1 MTPMTTDPTF
11 DPGWTRPL
19 SRRTFLRGTGAVLGA
34 AALAP
39 ILAACADTAS
49 GPFAGSPSG
58 RVDFANWPLYIDR
71 KRDASG
77 QVVRPSMV
85 QFTDETGIEVNY
97 REVIPDAEVFYQEIQ
112 PYLAAGKPC
121 GWDIAVITNG
131 LTLTKM
137 MGLNQLMQLPANMRP
152 NFDQYASDLAKNRN
166 YDLGS
171 QYSMPW
177 QSGITG
183 IGWNPDLTGGHP
195 VTSLE
200 QLFSG
205 DLPGKVGL
213 FSDNVDMPNI
223 VMLAAGIN
231 PENSDEKDWKHAA
244 EWLGNKIDRGLRVI
258 FFKQNYINALSTGD
272 VVASM
277 AWSGD
282 VYQKNALGVP
292 KGLQFST
299 PTDGGLI
306 WTDNMVIP
314 IGAQHPVD
322 AITLMDYVYRPD
334 VAAEIAEWVAYIT
347 PVECQEKIRA
357 DAQAARNP
365 DTQRALTALAES
377 PLVFPPDSAA
387 QNLHTYAPVAPEQI
401 PVYTDAFR
409 RFIT

>member
-1 MTPMTTDPTF
+1 MTMESTL
-11 DPGWTRPL
+11 DPGWARPL
-19 SRRTFLRGTGAVLGA
+19 SRRTFLRGTAGVLGA

-49 GPFAGSPSG
+49 GPFDGPETG

-71 KRDASG
+71 KRNAAG
-77 QVVRPSMV
+77 EVVRPSMV
-85 QFTDETGIEVNY
+85 QFTKETGIEVNY
-97 REVIPDAEVFYQEIQ
+97 REVIPDAEVFYQQIQ

-131 LTLTKM
+131 ITLTKM
-137 MGLNQLMQLPANMRP
+137 MGLNQLMPLPTDMRP
-152 NFDQYASDLAKNRN
+152 NFDQYASDLAKNRD
-166 YDLGS
+166 YDQGS

-177 QSGITG
+177 QSGVTG

-195 VTSLE
+195 VESLE

-205 DLPGKVGL
+205 DLPGKIGL

-223 VMLAAGIN
+223 VMLAAGIDPATSN
-231 PENSDEKDWKHAA
+231 EADWKHAA
-244 EWLGNKIDRGLRVI
+244 DWLRNKLDHGLRVI

-272 VVASM
+272 VVATM

-282 VYQKNALGVP
+282 IYQENALGTP

-299 PTDGGLI
+299 PSDGGLL

-314 IGAQHPVD
+314 AGAQHPVD
-322 AITLMDYVYRPD
+322 AIRLMDYVYRPD
-334 VAAEIAEWVAYIT
+334 VAATIAEWVAYIT
-347 PVECQEKIRA
+347 PSMCQQQVRD
-357 DAQAARNP
+357 DAANARNP
-365 DTQRALTALAES
+365 DTQKALAALADS
-377 PLVFPPDSAA
+377 PLVFPPAGETGD
-387 QNLHTYAPVAPEQI
+387 LHFYAPITPEQI
-401 PVYTDAFR
+401 PAWTDAFR

>member
-1 MTPMTTDPTF
+1 MRTEPTI
-11 DPGWTRPL
+11 DPGWTRSL
-19 SRRTFLRGTGAVLGA
+19 SRRSFLRGTGAVLGA

-39 ILAACADTAS
+39 ILAACADQAS
-49 GPFAGSPSG
+49 GPFDGGPSG

-71 KRDASG
+71 KKDASG
-77 QVVRPSMV
+77 EVVRPSMER
-85 QFTDETGIEVNY
+85 FTKDTGIEVNY
-97 REVIPDAEVFYQEIQ
+97 REVIPDAEVFYQQIE

-131 LTLTKM
+131 ITLTKM
-137 MGLNQLMQLPANMRP
+137 MGLNQLMQLPADMRP
-152 NFDQYASDLAKNRN
+152 NFDQYASDLARDRN
-166 YDLGS
+166 YDPGS
-171 QYSMPW
+171 QFSMPW
-177 QSGITG
+177 QSGVTG
-183 IGWNPDLTGGHP
+183 IGWNPNLTGGHP

-223 VMLAAGIN
+223 VMLAAGID
-231 PENSDEKDWKHAA
+231 PEHSNEADWKHAA
-244 EWLGNKIDRGLRVI
+244 EWLRAKVDGGLRVI

-282 VYQKNALGVP
+282 IYQENALGTP
-292 KGLQFST
+292 KGLQFAIPS
-299 PTDGGLI
+299 DGGLI
-306 WTDNMVIP
+306 WTDNMVMP

-334 VAAEIAEWVAYIT
+334 VAAQIAEWVAYIT
-347 PVECQEKIRA
+347 PVTCQQQILD
-357 DAQAARNP
+357 DANAAVNP
-365 DTQRALTALAES
+365 DTQKALTALADS
-377 PLVFPPDSAA
+377 PLVFLPASATE
-387 QNLHTYAPVAPEQI
+387 NLYTYAPLTPEQI

>member
-1 MTPMTTDPTF
+1 MF
-11 DPGWTRPL
+11 DLGWARPL

-39 ILAACADTAS
+39 ILAACADKAAGPFS
-49 GPFAGSPSG
+49 GPPSG

-71 KRDASG
+71 KRDSNG
-77 QVVRPSMV
+77 EVVRPSM
-85 QFTDETGIEVNY
+85 QRFTQDTGIEVNY
-97 REVIPDAEVFYQEIQ
+97 REVIPDAEVFYQQIQ
-112 PYLAAGKPC
+112 PYLAAGRPC

-131 LTLTKM
+131 ITLTKM
-137 MGLNQLMQLPANMRP
+137 MGLDQLMPLPTNMRP
-152 NFDQYASDLAKNRN
+152 NFDANASDLAKNRA
-166 YDLGS
+166 YDPGS
-171 QYSMPW
+171 QFSMPW
-177 QSGITG
+177 QSGVTG
-183 IGWNPDLTGGHP
+183 IGWNPNLTGGHP

-213 FSDNVDMPNI
+213 FSDNVDMPNL

-231 PENSDEKDWKHAA
+231 PEGSTESDWKHAA
-244 EWLGNKIDRGLRVI
+244 DWLHKKIDRGLRVI

-282 VYQKNALGVP
+282 IYQENALGVP
-292 KGLQFST
+292 KGLQFAT
-299 PTDGGLI
+299 PSDGGLI

-322 AITLMDYVYRPD
+322 AITLMDYVYQPAI
-334 VAAEIAEWVAYIT
+334 AAKITEWVAYIT
-347 PVECQEKIRA
+347 PVP
-357 DAQAARNP
+357 AAKDQILSAASAASNP
-365 DTQRALTALAES
+365 KTQRALTALADS
-377 PLVFPPDSAA
+377 PLVFPPPEASK
-387 QNLHTYAPVAPEQI
+387 NLHTYATLTPEQI
-401 PVYTDAFR
+401 PLWTDAFG

>member
-1 MTPMTTDPTF
+1 MTTQPTF
-11 DPGWTRPL
+11 DPGWTRPV

-39 ILAACADTAS
+39 ILAACADQAS
-49 GPFAGSPSG
+49 GPFDGGPSG

-71 KRDASG
+71 KRNADG

-85 QFTDETGIEVNY
+85 GFTDRTGIEVNY
-97 REVIPDAEVFYQEIQ
+97 REVIPDAEVFYQQIQ

-131 LTLTKM
+131 ITLTKM
-137 MGLNQLMQLPANMRP
+137 MGLNQLMQLPATMRP
-152 NFDQYASDLAKNRN
+152 NFDQYASDLAKNRD
-166 YDLGS
+166 YDPGS
-171 QYSMPW
+171 QFSMPW
-177 QSGITG
+177 QSGVTG
-183 IGWNPDLTGGHP
+183 IGWNPNLTGGHP

-223 VMLAAGIN
+223 VMLAAGID
-231 PENSDEKDWKHAA
+231 PEHSNEADWKHAA
-244 EWLGNKIDRGLRVI
+244 DWLHNKIDRGLRVT

-282 VYQKNALGVP
+282 IYQENALGTP
-292 KGLQFST
+292 KGLQFAIPS
-299 PTDGGLI
+299 DGGLI

-322 AITLMDYVYRPD
+322 AITLMDYVYNPD
-334 VAAEIAEWVAYIT
+334 VAAQIAEWVAYIT
-347 PVECQEKIRA
+347 PVTCQDQIRT
-357 DAQAARNP
+357 DAQAAKNP
-365 DTQRALTALAES
+365 DTQRALMALADS
-377 PLVFPPDSAA
+377 PLVFPPGSATK
-387 QNLHTYAPVAPEQI
+387 NLYTYAAVTPEQI

>member
-1 MTPMTTDPTF
+1 MRTEPTI
-11 DPGWTRPL
+11 DPGWTRSL
-19 SRRTFLRGTGAVLGA
+19 SRRSFLRGTGAVLGA

-39 ILAACADTAS
+39 ILAACADQAS
-49 GPFAGSPSG
+49 GPFDGGPSG

-71 KRDASG
+71 KKDASG
-77 QVVRPSMV
+77 EVVRPSMER
-85 QFTDETGIEVNY
+85 FTKDTGIEVNY
-97 REVIPDAEVFYQEIQ
+97 REVIPDAEVFYQQIE

-131 LTLTKM
+131 ITLTKM
-137 MGLNQLMQLPANMRP
+137 MGLNQLMQLPADMRP
-152 NFDQYASDLAKNRN
+152 NFDQYASDLARDRN
-166 YDLGS
+166 YDPGS
-171 QYSMPW
+171 QFSMPW
-177 QSGITG
+177 QSGVTG
-183 IGWNPDLTGGHP
+183 IGWNPNLTGGHP

-223 VMLAAGIN
+223 VMLAAGID
-231 PENSDEKDWKHAA
+231 PEHSNEADWKHAA
-244 EWLGNKIDRGLRVI
+244 EWLRAKVDGGLRVI

-282 VYQKNALGVP
+282 IYQENALGTP
-292 KGLQFST
+292 KGLQFAIPS
-299 PTDGGLI
+299 DGGLI
-306 WTDNMVIP
+306 WTDNMVMP

-334 VAAEIAEWVAYIT
+334 VAAQIAEWVAYIT
-347 PVECQEKIRA
+347 PVKCQQQILD
-357 DAQAARNP
+357 DANAAVNP
-365 DTQRALTALAES
+365 DTQKALTALADS
-377 PLVFPPDSAA
+377 PLVFLPASATE
-387 QNLHTYAPVAPEQI
+387 NLYTYAPLTPEQI

>member
-1 MTPMTTDPTF
+1 MTTEPTI
-11 DPGWTRPL
+11 DPGWTQSL
-19 SRRTFLRGTGAVLGA
+19 SRRSFLRGTGAVLGA

-39 ILAACADTAS
+39 ILAACADQAS
-49 GPFAGSPSG
+49 GPFDGGPSG

-71 KRDASG
+71 KKDASG
-77 QVVRPSMV
+77 EVVRPSMER
-85 QFTDETGIEVNY
+85 FTKETGIEVNY
-97 REVIPDAEVFYQEIQ
+97 REVIPDAEVFYQQIE

-131 LTLTKM
+131 ITLTKM
-137 MGLNQLMQLPANMRP
+137 MGLNQLMQLPADMRP
-152 NFDQYASDLAKNRN
+152 NFDQYASDLARDRT
-166 YDLGS
+166 YDPGS
-171 QYSMPW
+171 QFSMPW
-177 QSGITG
+177 QSGVTG
-183 IGWNPDLTGGHP
+183 IGWNPNLTGGHP

-223 VMLAAGIN
+223 VMLAAGID
-231 PENSDEKDWKHAA
+231 PEHSNEADWKHAA
-244 EWLGNKIDRGLRVI
+244 DWLRAKIDGGLRVI

-282 VYQKNALGVP
+282 IYQENALGTP
-292 KGLQFST
+292 KGLQFAIPS
-299 PTDGGLI
+299 DGGLI
-306 WTDNMVIP
+306 WTDNMVMP

-334 VAAEIAEWVAYIT
+334 VAAQIAEWVAYIT
-347 PVECQEKIRA
+347 PVTCQQQILD
-357 DAQAARNP
+357 DANAAVNP
-365 DTQRALTALAES
+365 DTQKALTALADS
-377 PLVFPPDSAA
+377 PLVFLPASATE
-387 QNLHTYAPVAPEQI
+387 NLYTYAPLTPEQI

>member
-1 MTPMTTDPTF
+1 MTTEPTF
-11 DPGWTRPL
+11 DPGWARPL

-39 ILAACADTAS
+39 ILGACADKAS
-49 GPFAGSPSG
+49 GPFDGARSG

-71 KRDASG
+71 KRNATG
-77 QVVRPSMV
+77 HVVRPSM
-85 QFTDETGIEVNY
+85 QLFTERTGIEVNY
-97 REVIPDAEVFYQEIQ
+97 REVIPDAEVFYQQIQ

-131 LTLTKM
+131 ITLTKM
-137 MGLNQLMQLPANMRP
+137 MGLDQLMALPTTMRP
-152 NFDQYASDLAKNRN
+152 NFDRYASDVAKNRT
-166 YDLGS
+166 YDPGS
-171 QYSMPW
+171 QFSMPW

-183 IGWNPDLTGGHP
+183 IGWNPNLTGGHA

-223 VMLAAGIN
+223 VMLAAGID
-231 PENSDEKDWKHAA
+231 PEGSNEADWKHAA
-244 EWLGNKIDRGLRVI
+244 DWLHRKIDRGLRVT
-258 FFKQNYINALSTGD
+258 FFKQNYINALSAGD

-282 VYQKNALGVP
+282 IYQENALGVP
-292 KGLQFST
+292 KELQFDI

-322 AITLMDYVYRPD
+322 AITLMDYVYDPQ
-334 VAAEIAEWVAYIT
+334 VAAQITEWVAYIT
-347 PVECQEKIRA
+347 PVPSAKDQILL
-357 DAQAARNP
+357 DASSAANP
-365 DTQRALTALAES
+365 NTQKALTALADS
-377 PLVFPPDSAA
+377 PLVFLPDDASK
-387 QNLHTYAPVAPEQI
+387 NLYTYAPLTPEQI
-401 PVYTDAFR
+401 PVWNDAFS

>member
-1 MTPMTTDPTF
+1 MRTEPTI
-11 DPGWTRPL
+11 DPGWTRSL
-19 SRRTFLRGTGAVLGA
+19 SRRSFLRGTGAVLGA

-39 ILAACADTAS
+39 ILAACADQAS
-49 GPFAGSPSG
+49 GPFDGGPSG

-71 KRDASG
+71 KKDASG
-77 QVVRPSMV
+77 EVVRPSMER
-85 QFTDETGIEVNY
+85 FTKDTGIEVNY
-97 REVIPDAEVFYQEIQ
+97 REVIPDAEVFYQQIE

-131 LTLTKM
+131 ITLTKM
-137 MGLNQLMQLPANMRP
+137 MGLNQLMQLPADMRP
-152 NFDQYASDLAKNRN
+152 NFDQYASDLARDRN
-166 YDLGS
+166 YDPGS
-171 QYSMPW
+171 QFSMPW
-177 QSGITG
+177 QSGVTG
-183 IGWNPDLTGGHP
+183 IGWNPNLTGGHP

-223 VMLAAGIN
+223 VMLAAGID
-231 PENSDEKDWKHAA
+231 PEHSNEADWKHAA
-244 EWLGNKIDRGLRVI
+244 DWLRAKVDGGLRVI

-282 VYQKNALGVP
+282 IYQENALGTP
-292 KGLQFST
+292 KGLQFAIPS
-299 PTDGGLI
+299 DGGLI
-306 WTDNMVIP
+306 WTDNMVMP

-334 VAAEIAEWVAYIT
+334 VAAQIAEWVAYIT
-347 PVECQEKIRA
+347 PVTCQQQILD
-357 DAQAARNP
+357 DANAAVNP
-365 DTQRALTALAES
+365 DTQKALTALADS
-377 PLVFPPDSAA
+377 PLVFLPASATE
-387 QNLHTYAPVAPEQI
+387 NLYTYAPLTPEQI

>member
-1 MTPMTTDPTF
+1 MTTEPTI
-11 DPGWTRPL
+11 DPGWTRSL
-19 SRRTFLRGTGAVLGA
+19 SRRSFLRGTGAVLGA

-39 ILAACADTAS
+39 ILAACADQAS
-49 GPFAGSPSG
+49 GPFDVGPSG

-71 KRDASG
+71 KKDASG
-77 QVVRPSMV
+77 EVVRPSMER
-85 QFTDETGIEVNY
+85 FTKDTGIEVNY
-97 REVIPDAEVFYQEIQ
+97 REVIPDAEVFYQQIE

-131 LTLTKM
+131 ITLTKM
-137 MGLNQLMQLPANMRP
+137 MGLNQLMQLPADMRP
-152 NFDQYASDLAKNRN
+152 NFDQYASDLAKNRT
-166 YDLGS
+166 YDPGN
-171 QYSMPW
+171 QFSMPW
-177 QSGITG
+177 QSGVTG
-183 IGWNPDLTGGHP
+183 IGWNPNLTGGHP

-223 VMLAAGIN
+223 VMLAAGID
-231 PENSDEKDWKHAA
+231 PEHSNEADWKHAA
-244 EWLGNKIDRGLRVI
+244 DWLRAKIDGGLRVI
-258 FFKQNYINALSTGD
+258 FFKQNSIDALSTGD

-282 VYQKNALGVP
+282 IHQENALGTP
-292 KGLQFST
+292 KGLQFAIPS
-299 PTDGGLI
+299 DGGLI
-306 WTDNMVIP
+306 WTDNMVMP

-334 VAAEIAEWVAYIT
+334 VAAQIAEWVAYIT
-347 PVECQEKIRA
+347 PVTCQQQILD
-357 DAQAARNP
+357 DANAAVNP
-365 DTQRALTALAES
+365 DTQKALTALADS
-377 PLVFPPDSAA
+377 PLVFLPASATE
-387 QNLHTYAPVAPEQI
+387 NLYTYAPLTPEQI